1 MKKTLFTFVLFISLI
16 LSLFAQ
22 TDADLSNQLV
32 GKWAFQSHRH
42 ELEITYKK
50 DGTFQSDTE
59 TGKRNGTWKIK
70 EGQLIE
76 ISKGDS
82 LESKIEFVDKDR
94 FLLDGVFTYMRCQP
108 RRPQ

>member
-32 GKWAFQSHRH
+32 GKWSFQSHRH

-50 DGTFQSDTE
+50 EGTFQSDTE
-59 TGKRNGTWKIK
+59 TGKRNGTWKIND
-70 EGQLIE
+70 GQLIE

-82 LESKIEFVDKDR
+82 LESKIEFVDTDT

-108 RRPQ
+108 RRSQ